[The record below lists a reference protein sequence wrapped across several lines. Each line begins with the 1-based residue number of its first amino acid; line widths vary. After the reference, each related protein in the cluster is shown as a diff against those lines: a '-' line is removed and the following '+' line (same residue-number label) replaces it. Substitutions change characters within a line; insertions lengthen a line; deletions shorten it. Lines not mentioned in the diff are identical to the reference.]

1 MQKSD
6 LLKSHDVLRAFMRLA
21 ETELKKRG
29 IGRKD
34 SPLLQLMSRTLHE
47 ARIVAP
53 TLAEIGI
60 SKDTSALA
68 QKIASLPA

>member
-1 MQKSD
+1 MWLKQLGEMLQATPKS
-6 LLKSHDVLRAFMRLA
+6 
-21 ETELKKRG
+21 EG
-29 IGRKD
+29 GRPAKITGRD
-34 SPLLQLMSRTLHE
+34 TRPVS
-47 ARIVAP
+47 AP